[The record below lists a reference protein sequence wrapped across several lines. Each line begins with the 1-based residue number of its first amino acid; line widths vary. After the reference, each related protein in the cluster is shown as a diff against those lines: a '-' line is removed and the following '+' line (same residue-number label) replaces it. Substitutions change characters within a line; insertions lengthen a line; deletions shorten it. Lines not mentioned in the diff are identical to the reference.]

1 MSIADK
7 YTVESI
13 KKHETYDWLLNKH
26 YLKRI
31 PSISYCFGLYSNFLN
46 GVITFGSSANYHFND
61 GACIFDNYKVY
72 TVELNRLCVDD
83 GLKKNVLSYFV
94 SQSLKKLPKPCCVF
108 SYADPN
114 QNHHGYIYQ
123 ATNWLY
129 TGRSTGKTRYTFED
143 GSTFDLNRFDDNK
156 GKIVKKEK
164 MLPTHR
170 YIFFHGS
177 KKQKKQMLKSLKMK
191 LYDYPKGNNKKYDA
205 SYKPQTQTKLF

>member
-1 MSIADK
+1 MSITNK

-13 KKHETYDWLLNKH
+13 KKNETYDWLLNKH

-31 PSISYCFGLYSNFLN
+31 PSISYCFGLYSNNLN

-61 GACIFDNYKVY
+61 GSCIFENYKVY

-83 GLKKNVLSYFV
+83 GLKRNVLSYFV

-123 ATNWLY
+123 ATNWIY
-129 TGRSTGKTRYTFED
+129 TGRSTGKTRYTFEN
-143 GSTFDLNRFDDNK
+143 GSTFDLNRFDSSK
-156 GKIVKKEK
+156 GKVVKKEK
-164 MLPTHR
+164 MKPTHR
-170 YIFFHGS
+170 YLYFHGT
-177 KKQKKQMLKSLKMK
+177 KKQKKQMYKALKMK
-191 LYDYPKGNNKKYDA
+191 LYDYPKGQNERYDS
-205 SYKPQTQTKLF
+205 SYKPTTQIKLF